1 MFCRFHDGN
10 TALEGAAAY
19 GHQACVEV
27 LLQANTAV
35 DLVDADGDTAL
46 HCAAGMGHEGIVEML
61 LRKRASTDIH
71 NKEGKKPSDMAREN
85 GHERT
90 VSLLTAVSWE
100 AEKAL
105 LEQALDEE
113 RQEVQKLQAEKQSL
127 EHALDEAQKQAR
139 DKAALAS
146 KSEVQ
151 KLQAEK
157 QSLEHA
163 LDEAQKQVPLLP
175 TMTDQSQQR
184 HASDLAEQW
193 AEVEHARFDLE
204 QRERDLAFRD
214 FALRRS
220 EVRHRESERRQS
232 AMRRRLED
240 FRVELEEAMA
250 DVAAHEEFLRK
261 QRRRTA
267 EAHAHARQMLDA
279 ARRMSTEVTGGL
291 SHSVRSRSARSA
303 HR

>member
-1 MFCRFHDGN
+1 
-10 TALEGAAAY
+10 
-19 GHQACVEV
+19 
-27 LLQANTAV
+27 
-35 DLVDADGDTAL
+35 
-46 HCAAGMGHEGIVEML
+46 MGHEGIVEML

-113 RQEVQKLQAEKQSL
+113 RQ
-127 EHALDEAQKQAR
+127 
-139 DKAALAS
+139 
-146 KSEVQ
+146 EVQ

>member
-1 MFCRFHDGN
+1 MATR
-10 TALEGAAAY
+10 LWRV
-19 GHQACVEV
+19 Q
-27 LLQANTAV
+27 LR
-35 DLVDADGDTAL
+35 
-46 HCAAGMGHEGIVEML
+46 MGTRPVW
-61 LRKRASTDIH
+61 RCSSRPT
-71 NKEGKKPSDMAREN
+71 R
-85 GHERT
+85 
-90 VSLLTAVSWE
+90 LLTWWMQTATPPCTVPLVWAMRGSSRCFSE
-100 AEKAL
+100 SVLPQTFTTKKAEKAL